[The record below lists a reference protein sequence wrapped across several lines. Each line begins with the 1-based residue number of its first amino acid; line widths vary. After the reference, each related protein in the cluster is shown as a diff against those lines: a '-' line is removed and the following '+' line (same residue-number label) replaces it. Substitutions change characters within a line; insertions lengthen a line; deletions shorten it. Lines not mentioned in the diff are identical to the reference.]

1 MAFNNEESDIKS
13 MRSFLFFIFAIL
25 CSIHMLAV
33 NIRLESTSG
42 AKSSQDIAKI
52 GKLVFVDDEIR
63 LVDKSGNVLAVETI
77 GNVRK
82 ITFVEDVATDL
93 DSLLPTQILLY
104 PNPSHDIIHV
114 DGIETTNLR
123 VFDLQGRILLTNYGN
138 QILVAG
144 LPMGTYLLQVGTQVV
159 RFIKR

>member
-1 MAFNNEESDIKS
+1 
-13 MRSFLFFIFAIL
+13 MRSFLFFVFAML
-25 CSIHMLAV
+25 CSVHVLAV

-42 AKSSQDIAKI
+42 AQSSQDIAKI
-52 GKLVFVDDEIR
+52 GKLIFVDDEIR

-77 GNVRK
+77 GIVRK

-93 DSLLPTQILLY
+93 DSLQPTQIMIY

-114 DGIETTNLR
+114 SGVDVVSLR
-123 VFDLQGRILLTNYGN
+123 VFDLHGRMLLAEQGN
-138 QILVAG
+138 QITVSS

-159 RFIKR
+159 RFIKQ